1 MLTKIGKR
9 IKATRLSR
17 GITQEQLAEKVNL
30 SLTSISRLENGK
42 AMVSIEKLFNIATAL
57 NTDLAIL
64 LCDYITSSADSNTE
78 ATELLVKFKQLNP
91 EKQKSVLAFVDIMY
105 GESLQ

>member
-9 IKATRLSR
+9 IQAARLSI

-57 NTDLAIL
+57 NTDLSVL
-64 LCDYITSSADSNTE
+64 LCDYIKSSADSNTK
-78 ATELLVKFKQLNP
+78 ATELLVKFNQLNP
-91 EKQKSVLAFVDIMY
+91 EKQKSVIAFVDIMY
-105 GESLQ
+105 GESLR